1 MSSVRLAA
9 AEQGIRAGAKLRA
22 MPARKA
28 LVRPAA
34 LAAGGLAVAFAIA
47 VAALWVVLPD
57 PASLARENPRTT
69 ALIEQR
75 RAEAR
80 AARRPF
86 RARQTWV
93 GLDRVAPIF
102 VNAVILS
109 EDANFFGHEGIDWI
123 AVRDAAEQDLR
134 KGRFARGASTLTQQ
148 LCKNLWLGTEKSLWR
163 KAKEAV
169 LATKMERALGKK
181 RILALYVNVVEMDD
195 GVFGVE
201 AGARDRFG
209 TSAAALTTAQAVVL
223 ATLLPAP
230 RRVDLARPS
239 TWLKVRSRN
248 LLDRLRDT
256 GRISADAHL
265 RASAELERILA
276 GPAPSDDR
284 EEPPEEEP
292 VAAAP
297 PPLPGPLPRGAGERE
312 VGPPTS
318 TATSTPSPTS
328 TPSASPAT
336 ETPTPTAT
344 APATASDA
352 PPPSA
357 QKGDAGTAG
366 QSVSTP

>member
-1 MSSVRLAA
+1 M
-9 AEQGIRAGAKLRA
+9 RAGKKL
-22 MPARKA
+22 
-28 LVRPAA
+28 LRPAA
-34 LAAGGLAVAFAIA
+34 LGAGGLAVACAIA
-47 VAALWVVLPD
+47 GAALWATLPD
-57 PASLARENPRTT
+57 PGHLARENPRTT

-80 AARRPF
+80 AARRAF
-86 RARQTWV
+86 RPRQAWV
-93 GLDRVAPIF
+93 GLDRIAPVL
-102 VNAVILS
+102 VNAVLLS
-109 EDANFFGHEGIDWI
+109 EDANFFGHEGIDWT

-134 KGRFARGASTLTQQ
+134 RGRFARGASTITQQ
-148 LCKNLWLGTEKSLWR
+148 LAKNLWLGTEKSLWR

-181 RILALYVNVVEMDD
+181 RILALYLNVVEMDD

-201 AGARDRFG
+201 AGARARFG

-248 LLDRLRDT
+248 LLDRLRET
-256 GRISADAHL
+256 GRISADAHR

-276 GPAPSDDR
+276 GPLPSDDR
-284 EEPPEEEP
+284 DEPPEEEP

-297 PPLPGPLPRGAGERE
+297 PPRGSASDTAEAPPLPGPLPLALPEGDGGAPGGTR
-312 VGPPTS
+312 
-318 TATSTPSPTS
+318 A
-328 TPSASPAT
+328 
-336 ETPTPTAT
+336 TAT
-344 APATASDA
+344 ATATATTSPTAGA
-352 PPPSA
+352 P
-357 QKGDAGTAG
+357 QNGDAGTGG